1 MTLYENECLAAG
13 KDPEA
18 VRKLAR
24 TLDRAAKQAEALGVK
39 IFGGSGNGTIR
50 SYDGD
55 AQHPLVLALV
65 DGHMWDGGDGAEF
78 TDENGLMRGE

>member
-55 AQHPLVLALV
+55 AQHPHIEWA
-65 DGHMWDGGDGAEF
+65 GPIPEPEGEGD
-78 TDENGLMRGE
+78 DY